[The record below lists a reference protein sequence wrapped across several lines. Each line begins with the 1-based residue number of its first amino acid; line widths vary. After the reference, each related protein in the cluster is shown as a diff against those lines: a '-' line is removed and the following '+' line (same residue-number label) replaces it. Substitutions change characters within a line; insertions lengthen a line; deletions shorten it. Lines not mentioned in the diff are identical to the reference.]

1 MQNILDTLEKGER
14 IDENLAYKLYELD
27 LFTLAKYAH
36 KKREVLHG
44 KKVYFNVNRHINP
57 TNICADTCKFCA
69 FSAHRKNPNPYFMT
83 HEEIMKIV
91 DKTVKNGTKE
101 IHIVSAHNKDRSWQ
115 WYLEIFKLIKDKYP
129 TLHIKAMTAAEIDF
143 LYRRFKL
150 SYEEVIEKMLE
161 YGVDSM
167 PGGGA
172 EIFDEEVRAK
182 ICKGKVSS
190 ENWLKIHKLWHQ
202 KGRQSNATMLFGHI
216 EKREH
221 RIDHMLRLRKLQ
233 DETNGFNAFI
243 PLVWQ
248 KDNSFLDIKEQ
259 ADSEEILKTVA
270 ISRILLDNIKNIKAY
285 WATMGIN
292 LAMVAQEFGANDLD
306 GTIEKE
312 NIQSAGGAKSAK
324 GMQLKTFIDMIKS
337 SNLIP
342 VERDSLYNELKK
354 YA

>member
-1 MQNILDTLEKGER
+1 MKSLLQALENEER
-14 IDENLAYKLYELD
+14 IKEEDCYKLYDLD

-36 KKREVLHG
+36 KKRQNLHG

-69 FSAHRKNPNPYFMT
+69 FSAHRKNPNPYFMS
-83 HEEIMKIV
+83 HDEIMQVV
-91 DKTVKNGTKE
+91 DETVKNDTKE

-129 TLHIKAMTAAEIDF
+129 HLHIKAMTAAEIDF
-143 LYRRFKL
+143 LHRRFKL
-150 SYEEVIEKMLE
+150 NYEETIEKMIE

-172 EIFDEEVRAK
+172 EIFDEEIRAK

-216 EKREH
+216 EKKEH
-221 RIDHMLRLRKLQ
+221 RIDHMLRLRRLQ
-233 DETNGFNAFI
+233 DETKGFNAFI

-248 KDNSFLDIKEQ
+248 KDNSFLEVEQ
-259 ADSEEILKTVA
+259 SLQSEEILKTIA
-270 ISRILLDNIKNIKAY
+270 IARLVLDNIKNIKAY

-312 NIQSAGGAKSAK
+312 SIQSAGGAKSAR
-324 GMQLKTFIDMIKS
+324 GMKLKTFIDMIKT

-342 VERDSLYNELKK
+342 IERDSLYNELKS

>member
-1 MQNILDTLEKGER
+1 MEKLIKTLENGER
-14 IDENLAYKLYELD
+14 LSEEQAFKLYDLD

-36 KKREVLHG
+36 EKRSKLHG
-44 KKVYFNVNRHINP
+44 KKVYFNINRHINP

-69 FSAHRKNPNPYFMT
+69 FSAHRKNPNPYLMS

-91 DKTVKNGTKE
+91 DDTVKNDTKE
-101 IHIVSAHNKDRSWQ
+101 VHIVSAHNKDTSWQ
-115 WYLEIFKLIKDKYP
+115 WYLGIFKMIKEKYP
-129 TLHIKAMTAAEIDF
+129 QIHIKAMTAAEIDF
-143 LYRRFKL
+143 LHRRFKM
-150 SYEEVIEKMLE
+150 SYEEVIDKMLE

-172 EIFDEEVRAK
+172 EIFDEQVRKK
-182 ICKGKVSS
+182 ICNGKVSS
-190 ENWLKIHKLWHQ
+190 ENWLKIHALWHK

-216 EKREH
+216 EEKEH

-233 DETNGFNAFI
+233 DETGGFNAFI

-248 KDNSFLDIKEQ
+248 VDNSFLEAKKIM
-259 ADSEEILKTVA
+259 DSEEILKTIA
-270 ISRILLDNIKNIKAY
+270 ISRLVLDNIKNIKAY

-312 NIQSAGGAKSAK
+312 SIQSAGGAKSAK
-324 GMQLKTFIDMIKS
+324 GQSLKTFIDMIKT

-342 VERDSLYNELKK
+342 IERDSLYNELRV
-354 YA
+354 Y